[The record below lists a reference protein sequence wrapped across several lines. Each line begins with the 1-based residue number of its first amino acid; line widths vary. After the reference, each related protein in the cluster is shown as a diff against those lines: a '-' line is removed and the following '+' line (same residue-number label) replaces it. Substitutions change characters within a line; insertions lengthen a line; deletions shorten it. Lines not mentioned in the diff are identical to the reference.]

1 MRRSSP
7 ARPFQPS
14 LALRSL
20 SERFFGRIAVDQE
33 WLASVRRLSEEG
45 TVVYVL
51 RNLNVVDFLALDFLT
66 KRHGLPEVRFVNDL
80 GMGALEPMGRGLLGS
95 LLPRSG
101 TAQASEL
108 REAVERGHSAA
119 LFLKRPPGVL
129 DLAAGASGGRGLTEG
144 DALMRTLID
153 VQRERERPIL
163 LVPQVFVWSRL
174 PDTRGTRPLDLL
186 LGPREWPSALRTAG
200 QVLANASNAELRTGE
215 PISLARYLRES
226 DAPSDAVRV
235 RRITYALLRRVER
248 ERVAI
253 TGPAQKPPDRVR
265 DEILR
270 SPRLGRVVEELAGE
284 RAEDRGA
291 VLAEAERMLRG
302 LQATLDVDTVRAL
315 EILFDRVF
323 HTIYAG
329 IEYDRDEL
337 ERVRTAAKDGT
348 VVLLPSHKSHVD
360 YLVLSYV
367 FYAEKLQLPLIAAG
381 DNLSFF
387 PLGALFRRGGAFFIR
402 RSFKGDKLYS
412 AVVDAYVRRLIRE
425 GHPLEL
431 FLEGGRS
438 RTGKLLP
445 PKLGL
450 LSMIVT
456 AALAVTHRP
465 TYFVPVSIGY
475 ERLVEGSAYERE
487 LGGGEK
493 QKEDAVGLLRTTS
506 VLRDRYGR
514 INLQLGEILTLDQ
527 LRQELGLPLGTELAP
542 EEQRAL
548 VTRLGNRVMDE
559 MNRVTA
565 MTPGALAA
573 LVLLTH
579 GRRGLPHDEVVD
591 RAHKLLSLARRLG
604 ARCTPTL
611 AASDGALREEALTE
625 ALEMLMAG
633 GLVEAHR
640 PGDVEASAAR
650 RPTAGPDAIYVV
662 PDSKRLSLDTT
673 KNIVVHFFVERALV
687 AIALLR
693 DKSAVVPRSTLRERV
708 QDLSRLFKYEFR
720 FRADASFDEI
730 FDETVRVMVEDGKL
744 ELLAGDGVSA
754 GPGGE
759 GWGGA
764 EWLTLYAASCRNFVE
779 GYRVAARGLSALVK
793 GPLTEK
799 ELVRRTLALGGRM
812 FLAGELERRECV
824 SKPLFQNAFL
834 AFVDQGYLAKRDGK
848 LELQGSFASARA
860 VAAIEGRLAGYL
872 GLR

>member
-1 MRRSSP
+1 MRRRSP
-7 ARPFQPS
+7 TGPYQPS
-14 LALRSL
+14 LALRAL
-20 SERFFGRIAVDQE
+20 SERFFGRIAIDQE
-33 WLASVRRLSEEG
+33 WLSSVRRLADQG

-66 KRHGLPEVRFVNDL
+66 KRHGLPEIRFVNDL
-80 GMGALEPMGRGLLGS
+80 GMGALEPMGRGLLGA

-101 TAQASEL
+101 DAQASEL

-153 VQRERERPIL
+153 VQRERARPIL

-174 PDTRGTRPLDLL
+174 PDTRGTRTLDLL

-200 QVLANASNAELRTGE
+200 QVLANASHAELRAGE
-215 PISLARYLRES
+215 PLSLAAYLAES
-226 DAPSDAVRV
+226 DAPSDAVRI

-270 SPRLGRVVEELAGE
+270 SPRLARVVEELAGE

-315 EILFDRVF
+315 ELLFDKVF

-329 IEYDRDEL
+329 IEFDREGL
-337 ERVRTAAKDGT
+337 ERIRAAAKDGT
-348 VVLLPSHKSHVD
+348 VVLLPSHKSHID
-360 YLVLSYV
+360 YLLLSYV
-367 FYAEKLQLPLIAAG
+367 FYEEKLQLPLIAAG

-387 PLGALFRRGGAFFIR
+387 PLGPLFRRGGAFFIR
-402 RSFKGDKLYS
+402 RSFKGDRLYS

-456 AALAVTHRP
+456 AALAVTHRR
-465 TYFVPVSIGY
+465 TYFVPISIGY

-487 LGGGEK
+487 LRGGEK
-493 QKEDAVGLLRTTS
+493 EKEDAAGLLRTTA

-514 INLQLGEILTLDQ
+514 INLQVGEILTLDQ
-527 LRQELGLPLGTELAP
+527 LREELDLPLGAEL
-542 EEQRAL
+542 EEDAQRAL

-565 MTPGALAA
+565 MTPGALVA

-579 GRRGLPHDEVVD
+579 TRRGLPHDEVVD
-591 RAHKLLSLARRLG
+591 RARKLLGLARRLG
-604 ARCTPTL
+604 ARATPSL
-611 AASDGALREEALTE
+611 ATGEGALREEALGE
-625 ALEMLMAG
+625 ALEMLMAAE
-633 GLVEAHR
+633 LVEAHR
-640 PGDVEASAAR
+640 PADGEVAVSR

-662 PDSKRLSLDTT
+662 PDAKRLALDTT

-693 DKSAVVPRSTLRERV
+693 DGGPPIARAVLRERV
-708 QDLSRLFKYEFR
+708 QVLSRLFKYEFR

-730 FDETVRVMVEDGKL
+730 FDRTLEEMAADGKL
-744 ELLAGDGVSA
+744 ALLAEQRVGAGVGADGWS
-754 GPGGE
+754 
-759 GWGGA
+759 GA
-764 EWLTLYAASCRNFVE
+764 EWLEIYAATCRNFLE
-779 GYRVAARGLSALVK
+779 GYRVAARGLGALVK

-799 ELVRRTLALGGRM
+799 DLARRTLALGGRM
-812 FLAGELERRECV
+812 FLAGELELRECV
-824 SKPLFQNAFL
+824 SKPILQNAFL
-834 AFVDQGYLAKRDGK
+834 SFVDQGYLAKRDGK
-848 LELQGSFASARA
+848 LELQASFASARA
-860 VAAIEGRLAGYL
+860 VAAIEGRVAGYL
-872 GLR
+872 GRR